1 MSISLKNDAGTFS
14 TNLNQSN
21 PTANV
26 NIALP
31 VTSGTMALDAETIV
45 NADGTAVKYS
55 DGTMICHNKLVAIQ
69 TANIATGSL
78 FYSSTML
85 ITFPVAFIAAPVLS
99 IGCYDSLVS
108 FTWAISNSNPTTTG
122 YSSVIMAA
130 ATGANSKPSYIAV
143 GRWK

>member
-31 VTSGTMALDAETIV
+31 TTSGTMALDAETIV
-45 NADGTAVKYS
+45 NSNGTAIKYS
-55 DGTMICHNKLVAIQ
+55 DGTMICHNRLATIQ
-69 TANIATGSL
+69 TANSATGSL
-78 FYSSTML
+78 FYSSGL
-85 ITFPVAFIAAPVLS
+85 SITFPATFISVPS
-99 IGCYDSLVS
+99 ISVGCYDALIGFS
-108 FTWAISNSNPTTTG
+108 WAVISGTPTTTG
-122 YSSVIMAA
+122 YISVIMAA
-130 ATGANSKPSYIAV
+130 TTGSNSKPSYIAV